1 LLCVGGVIAG
11 QTSVHDVTT
20 ASVLSGYPSPR
31 SAAIPF
37 LHDVGVW
44 TRDPAPDVYISLGDT
59 FYPRCIVQNFGSQV
73 QTNIPVICVVYDT
86 AAGASAYGP
95 ETVYVASLD
104 SGGVDTVEFPI
115 WVPPLDEKVYLD
127 TMATVLAGDERPEN
141 DRKPGRITVLN
152 WGSGRLN
159 YHDGTFENSFSWV
172 QAGSEFAERFIA
184 PERPSEIGRVVLWL
198 TSLSGTDYDAEVRV
212 YASDGTP
219 HGYPG
224 TQLGAWVGQLH
235 TDVLPFFYRNEV
247 RLDPPV
253 VVAYDTFFVSYY
265 QTSIDPAYPWLG
277 VDETAPIELGNDWGR
292 YVPEDTWGTFH
303 DSVLDFG
310 IDVYFGPVGLAA
322 ERAPG
327 GRTSLVITPNPVA
340 RFATVRYSMPK
351 AGFVTLDVY
360 DVTGRTV
367 LAQTLTAGRTGTATL
382 DLRKLKAG
390 VYIVKV
396 TTEGFSTTQKLVHE
410 R

>member
-1 LLCVGGVIAG
+1 
-11 QTSVHDVTT
+11 
-20 ASVLSGYPSPR
+20 
-31 SAAIPF
+31 
-37 LHDVGVW
+37 
-44 TRDPAPDVYISLGDT
+44 
-59 FYPRCIVQNFGSQV
+59 
-73 QTNIPVICVVYDT
+73 
-86 AAGASAYGP
+86 
-95 ETVYVASLD
+95 
-104 SGGVDTVEFPI
+104 
-115 WVPPLDEKVYLD
+115 
-127 TMATVLAGDERPEN
+127 
-141 DRKPGRITVLN
+141 
-152 WGSGRLN
+152 
-159 YHDGTFENSFSWV
+159 
-172 QAGSEFAERFIA
+172 
-184 PERPSEIGRVVLWL
+184 
-198 TSLSGTDYDAEVRV
+198 
-212 YASDGTP
+212 
-219 HGYPG
+219 
-224 TQLGAWVGQLH
+224 
-235 TDVLPFFYRNEV
+235 LPFFYRNEV